1 MTIENQ
7 SFILPKPR
15 TSQFNL
21 SHNNKFTCDMGEII
35 PFLCTQVVPG
45 DTMTGNAQFKIDFEP
60 QIKPVMHNVDV
71 YTYFFY
77 VPNRILM
84 DDWKKFI
91 IGEDDTI
98 VPPYINFT
106 NVSVGSLAD
115 YIGVPTGV
123 ANPLKISALPFRA
136 YAEIFNHYF
145 RDDHHQQDLVV
156 SHASGQ
162 DTTTST
168 VLQNVCWEK
177 DYFTSCTTEQQYGDS
192 VSFKLTGNAPVYPN
206 DSLGLVKW
214 NGSLRVRKEDGGQ
227 ISTNNTALGAYV
239 GTGGESVSNHSGVG
253 AFESISGYSTPIA
266 PANLYANMDGVDP
279 FSISLFRQAMVLQSY
294 YEKLN
299 ISGNRYNEYMKT
311 FYGQT
316 IPDAT
321 LSKPEYL
328 GGGRTPV
335 VFSPVLQTSQSTE
348 TSPQGNQSGY
358 ATSLHVSHNFSRHF
372 NEHGFLIG
380 LCVLKPQS
388 GYFQGVKKELTYE
401 SRLDYFCPDFIGL
414 SEQPVRNIEIYA
426 QGTDDD
432 GLVFGYNPRYS
443 ELKTIPSS
451 VHGHFRTDED
461 MYHMDRKFTSLPV
474 LGSDFVICNPTTRI
488 FAVES
493 GVDHLRIVCGI
504 SLHATRQV
512 PKFSLPSGLSNKSIF

>member
-15 TSQFNL
+15 TSQLNL

-45 DTMTGNAQFKIDFEP
+45 DTMKGNAQFKIDFEP

-71 YTYFFY
+71 FTYFFY

-106 NVSVGSLAD
+106 NVSIGSLAD
-115 YIGVPTGV
+115 YLGVPTGV

-136 YAEIFNHYF
+136 YDEIFNHYF
-145 RDDHHQQDLVV
+145 RDDHLQEDLVV
-156 SHASGQ
+156 SHESGE
-162 DTTTST
+162 DTTTNT
-168 VLQNVCWEK
+168 ALQNVCWEK
-177 DYFTSCTTEQQYGDS
+177 DYFTTCTTEQQYGDS
-192 VSFKLTGNAPVYPN
+192 VSFKLSGTANVVNKDSSQQPFCLQNSPSNIVTLYGGNQLGSSAEVRMNPGAPNLHVAIR
-206 DSLGLVKW
+206 D
-214 NGSLRVRKEDGGQ
+214 D
-227 ISTNNTALGAYV
+227 AL
-239 GTGGESVSNHSGVG
+239 E
-253 AFESISGYSTPIA
+253 
-266 PANLYANMDGVDP
+266 ANLESVDP
-279 FSISLFRQAMVLQSY
+279 FSISLFRQAMILQSY

-316 IPDAT
+316 IPDST

-335 VFSPVLQTSQSTE
+335 VFSPVLQTSQSTD

-414 SEQPVRNIEIYA
+414 SEQPVYNKEIYA
-426 QGTDDD
+426 QGTDEDNV
-432 GLVFGYNPRYS
+432 VFGYNPRYS

-474 LGSDFVICNPTTRI
+474 LGSDFVTCKPTTRI

-493 GVDHLRIVCGI
+493 AGNVDHLRIVCGI